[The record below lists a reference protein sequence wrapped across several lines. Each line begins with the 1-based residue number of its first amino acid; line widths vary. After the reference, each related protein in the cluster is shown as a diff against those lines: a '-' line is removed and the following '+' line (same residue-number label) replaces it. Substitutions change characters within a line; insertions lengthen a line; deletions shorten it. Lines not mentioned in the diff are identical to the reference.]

1 MGNRSYLYNKE
12 TQVLFEANN
21 NLPLFWLGLL
31 NMEMLE
37 RYQLVWEEHEKA
49 IIKLSESDE
58 LAEGTLYDF
67 WQEWT
72 DKLDFI
78 VTQEEFLEN
87 SQQLATF
94 SQRNLGK
101 IDGLTIDF
109 IAFLG
114 KELPAKTDYLRVEV
128 LEFADFYES
137 VADFFAFLTERVR
150 MLSQSSQSVANDVLE
165 NPLGEGTGF
174 STYDNGP
181 DFKAFSTNYRLYE
194 GPVPIVETR
203 VKTPQ
208 STKTFIW
215 VVFLLLVLMCL
226 MLLWTFKRSQ
236 NTYLSEGEKASVAQS
251 FVSEKITQFDVENER
266 LVFDLPAA
274 FNLISEGD
282 VSDANGNSWL
292 VVGSDDYPELSVELS
307 IKNKASTQSPDS
319 YSLIDHGLNVTK
331 KEKVDYHGFPQEV
344 LMTLSEKG
352 FVYEVETEGIK
363 GDILFF
369 LEESLKPEEQVMFE
383 QMIDSLG
390 MIKVR
395 D

>member
-150 MLSQSSQSVANDVLE
+150 MLSKSSQSVANDVLE

-181 DFKAFSTNYRLYE
+181 DFKDFSTNYQLYE
-194 GPVPIVETR
+194 GPAPIVETR

-236 NTYLSEGEKASVAQS
+236 NAYLLEGEKASVAQS
-251 FVSEKITQFDVENER
+251 FVSEKNTQFDVENER

-282 VSDANGNSWL
+282 VSGANGNSWL

-352 FVYEVETEGIK
+352 FVYEFETEGIK